1 MNNSKEFLEK
11 RKYIRLNSVF
21 PVSFK
26 ISGTC
31 DQKNIDD
38 WVQGYTCNVSKGGI
52 CLEASHVER
61 WTADY
66 LQGSGQML
74 ELRIRIPLDLPPIKA
89 IAQVVWMKVI
99 RAKEEED
106 NKYQIGVRFT
116 AINKKDLDRMV
127 AQAKWLKFS
136 FKSVAVVAAVLLI
149 AFIGSSFRVYR
160 LRQANQKIVHS
171 LVASQQE
178 ENQTN
183 KVLEQIVQ
191 EKNIISKQI
200 ESMSNNVE
208 GSGALK
214 NQYEELV
221 RKEENINDQLKMIS
235 RRIEGIEQSVVK
247 QMYKWLKTHQ
257 NPTTGLVSSFE
268 GDVGI
273 VKDWAFIYDQAL
285 IVSAFLLFDDID
297 GAKAVLNFFQGHL
310 KDDFQGFNNAYYY
323 DSGDVSE
330 WTVHCG
336 PNIWVGIAIMQYAN
350 RTGDFYYLPM
360 ARKIADWLITIQDKD
375 PKGGLKGGP
384 EFTWF
389 ATEHNLDAYAFFDML
404 VQVTGEEKYVI
415 ARKKVFS
422 WLKEYSLIPNGK
434 DYKAPPINRGRGD
447 STIATDT
454 YAWSLAA
461 IGPQQLEA
469 IGMDPEQIMDF
480 AEDYCKADV
489 VFKRPSGME
498 VNVQGFDFSRT
509 ANMPRG
515 GLVSPEWTSQ
525 MIISFKM
532 LSEYFN
538 EKEDYNKAG
547 YYREKSETYLSELN
561 KLIISSPSA
570 KGLGEGCLPYATLP
584 NADTG
589 HGWLTPHGESTC
601 SVAGTAYGIMA
612 IKRFNPLM
620 FELKMSSGDDACS
633 QEAEDACE

>member
-1 MNNSKEFLEK
+1 MKNKKDFTEH
-11 RKYIRLNSVF
+11 RQYIRLNSAF

-26 ISGTC
+26 ISGTF
-31 DQKNIDD
+31 DEKTVED
-38 WVQGYTCNVSKGGI
+38 WTQGYTCNVSKGGI
-52 CLEASHVER
+52 CLEASHVEK
-61 WTADY
+61 WAADY
-66 LQGSGQML
+66 LKESGQLL

-89 IAQVVWMKVI
+89 IAQVVWMNVI
-99 RAKEEED
+99 EEKEQED

-116 AINKKDLDRMV
+116 AINKNDLNRMV
-127 AQAKWLKFS
+127 AQARWFKFS
-136 FKSVAVVAAVLLI
+136 FKTVVALAAVLFI
-149 AFIGSSFRVYR
+149 AFIGSSFREHK
-160 LRQANQKIVHS
+160 LREANKKIVQS
-171 LVASQQE
+171 LVVSQQE

-183 KVLEQIVQ
+183 EILEQIIL
-191 EKNIISKQI
+191 EKSIISKQI
-200 ESMSNNVE
+200 ESMANNVE
-208 GSGALK
+208 GSGELK

-221 RKEENINDQLKMIS
+221 IREEKMNDQLKVIN
-235 RRIEGIEQSVVK
+235 RRIEGIELSVVK

-257 NPTTGLVSSFE
+257 SPTTGLVSSFE

-285 IVSAFLLFDDID
+285 IVTAFLLFDDVD
-297 GAKAVLNFFQGHL
+297 GAKAVLNFFQRQL
-310 KDDFQGFNNAYYY
+310 KDDFQGFNNGYYY
-323 DSGDVSE
+323 DSGEVSE

-350 RTGDFYYLPM
+350 RTGDHYYLPM

-384 EFTWF
+384 EFAWF

-404 VQVTGEEKYVI
+404 EQVTGEEKYVI
-415 ARKKVFS
+415 AKKKVFS

-447 STIATDT
+447 ATIATDT

-461 IGPQQLEA
+461 IGSKLLDET
-469 IGMDPEQIMDF
+469 GMDPEQIMNF
-480 AEDYCKADV
+480 AEEHCLADV
-489 VFKRPSGME
+489 VYIRPSGME
-498 VNVQGFDFSRT
+498 VNVKGFDFSKI
-509 ANMPRG
+509 ANLPRG

-532 LSEYFN
+532 LSDYF
-538 EKEDYNKAG
+538 KESDDYNKAG
-547 YYREKSETYLSELN
+547 YYREKSEMYLSELN

-570 KGLGEGCLPYATLP
+570 RGQGEGCLPYATLP
-584 NADTG
+584 NVDTG

-620 FELKMSSGDDACS
+620 FEFKMSEVDDSCSGEVDDAC
-633 QEAEDACE
+633 E